1 MHEPIFVLETA
12 SAHLRELLRASCAP
26 LAASAVFASA
36 RAAQT
41 ALDAGAPAVF
51 VIGGTPLDE
60 AALAVLRHAI
70 QRRIPTL
77 ACVDE
82 SERGRALQLGVLEV
96 CARSSQGIEEL
107 ARRVSELLA
116 DNQRSLPPLSAAG
129 GTSLRASA
137 PLTLSSSAPLRLG
150 SCRLIAIGASTGG
163 PDAIAYLLSRLP
175 NTLPGIVIVQH
186 MPGTQ
191 TGAFAERLDED
202 TGWRVREARDGDRVE
217 RGQALIAPG
226 GQHLRLAFGG
236 AEVGVSQGGP
246 AMAHV
251 PSVDVLFDSVAREL
265 QRHALGILLTGMGD
279 DGARGLLAMRQAGAY
294 TMIQSAATC
303 AVYGMPRRAAE
314 LGAALETVG
323 LMDLPERVAAHCFG
337 SAELPAGTGRPGSR
351 DRAGR

>member
-26 LAASAVFASA
+26 LATSAVFASA

-41 ALDAGAPAVF
+41 ALDAGPPAVF
-51 VIGGTPLDE
+51 VIGGAPLDE

-82 SERGRALQLGVLEV
+82 PQRGRALQLGVLEV

-107 ARRVSELLA
+107 ARRVAELLG
-116 DNQRSLPPLSAAG
+116 DKQRSLLPLPAAG
-129 GTSLRASA
+129 ASA
-137 PLTLSSSAPLRLG
+137 GAPLRLSSAAPLRLG

-202 TGWRVREARDGDRVE
+202 TPWRVREARDGDHIE
-217 RGQALIAPG
+217 RGLALIAPG
-226 GQHLRLAFGG
+226 GQHLRLAWGG
-236 AEVGVSQGGP
+236 TEVGVSQAGP
-246 AMAHV
+246 AMAHM
-251 PSVDVLFDSVAREL
+251 PSVDVLFDSVACEL
-265 QRHALGILLTGMGD
+265 QHHALGILLTGMGD

-314 LGAALETVG
+314 LGAVLETVG
-323 LMDLPERVAAHCFG
+323 LMELPERVAAHCFG
-337 SAELPAGTGRPGSR
+337 STEPPLGTGGPGTR
-351 DRAGR
+351 EVAGR